1 MSEPK
6 FRVGD
11 VVFVKIRGRITDISN
26 ATGDMSVYTVETVQA
41 GVLNVAF
48 EDNLALIRRPDA
60 DPAASTT

>member
-1 MSEPK
+1 M
-6 FRVGD
+6 
-11 VVFVKIRGRITDISN
+11 FVKIRGRITDISN